1 MKFVSKEGKLWPK
14 KTRAKR
20 ISITDIRKEVAKECL
35 FLGETSRTKIN
46 DITRIYIKQLK
57 EENEFLENKLTETK
71 TQIMDLSEQNKVL
84 KLAKSLS
91 GKEGKSTEIKLRI
104 NELIREIDKCIA
116 KVNS

>member
-1 MKFVSKEGKLWPK
+1 MKFVSKAGKLWPK

-57 EENEFLENKLTETK
+57 EDGFLVYTTSTIVTNATMVQRFIENGSFNNT
-71 TQIMDLSEQNKVL
+71 N
-84 KLAKSLS
+84 
-91 GKEGKSTEIKLRI
+91 
-104 NELIREIDKCIA
+104 
-116 KVNS
+116 

>member
-1 MKFVSKEGKLWPK
+1 MEEKNTSLIVDSLQSKVEKLIIQHK
-14 KTRAKR
+14 K
-20 ISITDIRKEVAKECL
+20 AKE
-35 FLGETSRTKIN
+35 
-46 DITRIYIKQLK
+46 DIKQLK